1 MPFNFLCLCP
11 LSFATKLRFEYI
23 ESGVSNRENSKVEKQ
38 ENCLLRRCLVGK
50 DEQSIDSRCG
60 GNGNNMCFSF
70 LAPKYCREV
79 FGTNKDFQ
87 KIF

>member
-38 ENCLLRRCLVGK
+38 EKLFIK
-50 DEQSIDSRCG
+50 T
-60 GNGNNMCFSF
+60 MFSW
-70 LAPKYCREV
+70 K
-79 FGTNKDFQ
+79 G
-87 KIF
+87 